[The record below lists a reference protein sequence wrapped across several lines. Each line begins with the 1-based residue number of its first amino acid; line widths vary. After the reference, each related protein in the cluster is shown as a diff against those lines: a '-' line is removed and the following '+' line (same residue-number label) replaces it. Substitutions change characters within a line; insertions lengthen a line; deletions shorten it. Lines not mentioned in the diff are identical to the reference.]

1 MEERVRI
8 TGYAMHFC
16 RRACISI
23 VAHGIHEQK
32 KQQIFHIYETLIPLR
47 RIRRN
52 LPILLIS
59 WLIYWIDD
67 KNSQRGGFETTSHIQ
82 IVFSI
87 ARCNW
92 INFFL
97 LFFWR
102 QLLIRSILIIF
113 LNTKYYYL
121 WTMINETSTNA
132 LPQGNRIRTF

>member
-67 KNSQRGGFETTSHIQ
+67 KNSQRGGFETISHIQ

-97 LFFWR
+97 LFFLV
-102 QLLIRSILIIF
+102 QALNSIHFNYFFKYKILLFVDDDKRDIDQRSA
-113 LNTKYYYL
+113 T
-121 WTMINETSTNA
+121 
-132 LPQGNRIRTF
+132 R